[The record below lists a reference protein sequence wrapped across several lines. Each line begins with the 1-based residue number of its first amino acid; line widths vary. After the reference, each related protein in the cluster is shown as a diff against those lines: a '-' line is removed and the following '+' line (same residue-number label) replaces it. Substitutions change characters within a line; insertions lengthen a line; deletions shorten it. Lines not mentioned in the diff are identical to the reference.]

1 MIVRP
6 LFKSMT
12 QPLFRL
18 LSGSAS
24 LITRNFINLLGDP
37 PQAYYELAT
46 PWVAAGDFEIE
57 VDFSTVSAANQTLCG
72 RSQGTS
78 TLVVLLSSG
87 VIRTRFN
94 GSTIDSSVVS
104 VRDGRL
110 HHFKITSVGTAIT
123 VLLDNV
129 SIATG
134 TASGSVNIDNIG
146 TYSSGLLFFE
156 GIISNVKLTD
166 ITTPAN
172 SLPFGLD
179 ELTQD
184 YEYPTGNVFGPEL
197 APANAAG
204 WTSQNGAI
212 LSDIEGGISIENNP
226 TFGTAQLYLTASVG
240 DTFVLNLNLQSADSQ
255 TVVNNVDTDLGATT
269 LALGDNRLVF
279 TITGAS
285 PSIRVLLNSTNSG
298 DVSELIS
305 ISLQQVTNVL
315 NYRNIALDVRETLT
329 LTDGDWLGDELVT
342 NGDFANGLTGWSAGA
357 NGAISNLANTLVVTD
372 SGGAYGRAV
381 TPLVFAAGNTYTVS
395 FEIVSLTT
403 SIARFG
409 VTNNSNGAA
418 ETSLLDIS
426 VAGVQA
432 FPYAASLS
440 TNYVTLLNQDGVSGR
455 ESVWDNVS
463 VKRLIEVA

>member
-212 LSDIEGGISIENNP
+212 LSDIAGGISIENNP

-269 LALGDNRLVF
+269 LAQGDNRLVF

-315 NYRNIALDVRETLT
+315 NYRNISLDVRETLT
-329 LTDGDWLGDELVT
+329 LTDGDWLGSELGSDPLTFGSYWTNNGGGSYTVVQLSSDFQPLGIVESPMASAQYKVT
-342 NGDFANGLTGWSAGA
+342 YDTTGRLYGGELFRFRGATSSPLVSTVASSFEGVFTANGTQMNISR
-357 NGAISNLANTLVVTD
+357 NGSTPYPTEQEFSN
-372 SGGAYGRAV
+372 
-381 TPLVFAAGNTYTVS
+381 
-395 FEIVSLTT
+395 I
-403 SIARFG
+403 
-409 VTNNSNGAA
+409 
-418 ETSLLDIS
+418 
-426 VAGVQA
+426 
-432 FPYAASLS
+432 
-440 TNYVTLLNQDGVSGR
+440 
-455 ESVWDNVS
+455 S
-463 VKRLIEVA
+463 VKRIIEVA